1 MIEKEEADMK
11 DLTKG
16 NIIKLLLAFSVP
28 LLIGNIFQLL
38 YNVVDTKVV
47 GEILG
52 KDALAALGASS
63 PVYDLIIGTLTGL
76 GNGFGIVISQ
86 FYGAKNM
93 ERMRQTVANAICL
106 MAGITILTTAGSFF
120 LIRPLL
126 HVLNTPEDIY
136 ERCIQYINVIII
148 FMIFTAAYN
157 LCAAILRALGDT
169 IRPLIFLA
177 IASVLNVGLDILFVG
192 VWNMDVQ
199 GAAYATVIAQGIS
212 FVCCIVYMIRKCP
225 ELHLKRENFR
235 FEARLMGTL
244 MLQGLAMAF
253 MLCFVTIG
261 TLILQGAINKLGTNI
276 IAAHTIARKLTSI
289 FMLPFSTI
297 GVAAATFSG
306 QNCGAGSYDRIRT
319 GIKDAVF
326 LTWIWSAVVV
336 IAVYTIAPML
346 LRLISGVTVPEVI
359 ENAKW
364 YLRFDTP
371 FYFIVCILI
380 VLRNA
385 MQGIGRK
392 IIPMIASMIELLGKL
407 MVAWVLAERMGY
419 FGIIISEPV
428 TWILCT
434 ILLVIAFLTD
444 FRFRRTSKEAE
455 KKIRK
460 EHSREVLE

>member
-1 MIEKEEADMK
+1 MK

-16 NIIKLLLAFSVP
+16 NIIKLLIAFSVP

-52 KDALAALGASS
+52 EDALAALGASS
-63 PVYDLIIGTLTGL
+63 PVYDLIICTLTGL

-86 FYGAKNM
+86 YYGAKKM
-93 ERMRQTVANAICL
+93 DRMRQAVANSIFLTGGITVAA
-106 MAGITILTTAGSFF
+106 TVGSLF

-126 HVLNTPEDIY
+126 YALNTPEDILD
-136 ERCIQYINVIII
+136 RCIRYINVIIL

-177 IASVLNVGLDILFVG
+177 IAAVLNVGLDILFVG
-192 VWNMDVQ
+192 VWKMEVQ
-199 GAAYATVIAQGIS
+199 GAAYATVIAQALAFG
-212 FVCCIVYMIRKCP
+212 CCVVYMIKKCP
-225 ELHLKRENFR
+225 ELHLKREDFR
-235 FEARLMGTL
+235 FEAKLIGVLMS
-244 MLQGLAMAF
+244 QGLAMAF

-306 QNCGAGSYDRIRT
+306 QNCGAGRYDRIRT
-319 GIKDAVF
+319 GIKDAIL
-326 LTWIWSAVVV
+326 LTWAWSLVVV
-336 IAVYTIAPML
+336 VAVYTIGPWMI
-346 LRLISGVTVPEVI
+346 RLISGANTPEVI
-359 ENAKW
+359 ENAEW

-371 FYFIVCILI
+371 FYFVVCILL

-392 IIPMIASMIELLGKL
+392 IVPLLASMIELLGKL
-407 MVAWVLAERMGY
+407 IVALVLTERMGY

-428 TWILCT
+428 TWILCSM
-434 ILLVIAFLTD
+434 LLVIIFMKDSRL
-444 FRFRRTSKEAE
+444 
-455 KKIRK
+455 RK
-460 EHSREVLE
+460 PLKAAGGGIE